1 MCVDIRHTRL
11 FSLGDVR
18 SLDTLSPGFMLL
30 RVLGITGL
38 ERISGGRVYLVGEA
52 KWDDVTSF
60 TDTGC
65 DMGCDMGCVV

>member
-1 MCVDIRHTRL
+1 MYVDIRYTRL

-60 TDTGC
+60 
-65 DMGCDMGCVV
+65 MGMGSDMGCVV